1 MGDPRI
7 AIIGGG
13 IRGRIF
19 AETTHHHTNA
29 ELVAICEPNPDRASQ
44 LGGEL
49 AVPTFESID
58 LLLDSGADL
67 DAVVVATPDF
77 AHEGPAVAA
86 LEAGLDLLIEKPLA
100 TTSEEAQRIIAA
112 AERGG
117 GRIVIGFEN
126 RWNPLFRAVREQ
138 LQQNGDALVSQR
150 ALLQDTI
157 HVPTEM
163 LGWAAR
169 SSPAWFLM
177 PHSLDMATWLS
188 GAEPV
193 EVYARGVKRV
203 LPSLGVDTWDRVSA
217 SFAMSD
223 GSILD
228 LDSGWVQP
236 LGKPS
241 VFEFRFEVET
251 AHEAFVLDI
260 DATGARRATAERT
273 TTVGSPSHDHRGRPV
288 GVAADMMRDFLD
300 AIGGTDLDLP
310 DAAHGL
316 LITRAVEAVHRSLE
330 TGAVQT
336 ITS

>member
-1 MGDPRI
+1 MGSTRI

-19 AETTHHHTNA
+19 AETTRHHANA
-29 ELVAICEPNPDRASQ
+29 ELVAICEPNPARAIA

-49 AVPTFESID
+49 GVPTYESID
-58 LLLDSGADL
+58 ALLSSGAEL

-77 AHEGPAVAA
+77 AHEKPAVAA
-86 LEAGLDLLIEKPLA
+86 LEAGLDLLVEKPLA
-100 TTSEEAQRIIAA
+100 TTSEEAQRIITA
-112 AERGG
+112 AELSDS
-117 GRIVIGFEN
+117 RIVVGFEN

-138 LQQNGDALVSQR
+138 LRESGSPLVSQR

-163 LGWAAR
+163 LGWAAL

-188 GAEPV
+188 GAVPT
-193 EVYARGVKRV
+193 EVFARGVRRV
-203 LPSLGVDTWDRVSA
+203 LPALGVDTWDRISA

-241 VFEFRFEVET
+241 MFEFRFEIET
-251 AHEAFVLDI
+251 AREAFFLDI

-273 TTVGSPSHDHRGRPV
+273 TTVGPSSHDHRGRPV
-288 GVAADMMRDFLD
+288 GVAADMMHDFLD
-300 AIGGTDLDLP
+300 AVDGADLDLP
-310 DAAHGL
+310 GAAHGL
-316 LITRAVEAVHRSLE
+316 LITRAIEAVHRSLE
-330 TGAVQT
+330 TGAAQP